1 MICCLLMNFKDCSN
15 KMKKIKLKGEWR
27 GNVFYISNSIE
38 DEEKKKNEKIKPDLP
53 INNDKPTST

>member
-1 MICCLLMNFKDCSN
+1 
-15 KMKKIKLKGEWR
+15 MKKIKLKGEWR